1 MKKFYNFT
9 INLLLICVLT
19 TGTIHAQLV
28 VDPDSWSFQPQQIG
42 TQSEEAVF
50 IIENQGASTV
60 SLSPEQIS
68 IVSQNEQ
75 SISLSVLTYNIW
87 FDNQNWPA
95 RFAHMLGEIRDL
107 DPDIIGL
114 QEVIQRANLDN
125 QAQMMADSL
134 GYYYYFSSV
143 DAETSSQR
151 FGNAILSRYP
161 IEESNWKALLP
172 LNDYRT
178 VAHIRINVE
187 GNVIDVYNT
196 HLHNVAVNTHI
207 REEQILDM
215 LNFID
220 QTTSNEYI
228 FVTGDYNANP
238 DWEEMELMY
247 EDFYDVYPVFH
258 ENHLDPEHSTL
269 NYNLGHQQRRIDY
282 IFFNKASA
290 STLIP
295 GSAEVVIDEPD
306 ENGIYGSDHFGVFA
320 TFDFLSDADAF
331 LLNNLDEAVEL
342 APGES
347 TQIGL
352 IFAPFLTG
360 EHLAFLSVAD
370 QQIPV
375 NGEGFDAT
383 IYEFPWEE
391 DFTNLDN
398 SDIPMGWERNA
409 ENWGAF
415 SSNYAGGETPE
426 MVFWWQPVQEGEFF
440 VQTPLINTAGLD
452 SMNLSFRN
460 VVDNFGDPGI
470 YNLKVVTIT
479 GDQEH
484 IIQQWTN
491 PASIPA
497 EEITVQINSS
507 DHGIGE
513 GIIRIAWIFEGST
526 DNLTRWAID
535 DVVLSAEPA
544 LEVNPGSFVFDPQ
557 EINSAS
563 EIKIFTLS
571 NIGGGVLAIS
581 PDDIS
586 IEGDD
591 QEEFQLFNLTEE
603 VELGNMESIE
613 IGISFFP
620 QSEGLKSAYL
630 TVLEHNITIEGIA
643 YDPTI
648 YELPWIE
655 DFGSLTG
662 GGIPLGWT
670 RSTINWGA
678 FNSDNAGGDAPEM
691 VFWWQPES
699 SGQFYL
705 TSPQIITTGLDSL
718 VLAFKYRVNN
728 FGPPGNYTLKVIAI
742 ANETEYLINQ
752 WVNPD
757 DIPANEFIAII
768 DSQNHGLGN
777 DNFHLAWVFDGITD
791 NITQWDIDDIM
802 LMEIGDSPVPEVTPA
817 SYDFGQQSIDSASE
831 PVEFTIRNIGGGTLS
846 ISADDITITGTDADA
861 FILGNLDTPVDLGPF
876 ESTTIMVTF
885 APVTTGEKS
894 AVLGVLNID
903 VPLSGIGTEPTDYFI
918 YSDFSIP
925 GFTNVEGFREIP
937 GWAQGITATDIT
949 GEGEFGNVVLK
960 LDYNLGIV
968 DDQTAYWMWA
978 FPSAD
983 ISGYSQI
990 VLFVKADEP
999 VSDVKVQIFD
1009 TDGIQGNDGASYTY
1023 IDIENEWHSI
1033 IIPVSDFITMDWA
1046 DNPPDMSKIQRIDL
1060 LFEEGVTQPQQT
1072 TVYVDLVGFSQDDV
1086 FVPEVNSPVTLN
1098 IYPNPASN
1106 FVNIQAETGAEITIM
1121 DISGRIILKT
1131 TAGSEIHLLDV
1142 SDFNKGI
1149 YLIQVQNQYGRM
1161 IKKLLIN

>member
-1 MKKFYNFT
+1 MKNIYPF
-9 INLLLICVLT
+9 LIYFLIVIFAGST
-19 TGTIHAQLV
+19 QAQLV
-28 VDPDSWSFQPQQIG
+28 VNPDTWSFPPQQIG

-50 IIENQGASTV
+50 VIENQGTTTV
-60 SLSPEQIS
+60 NLSPEQIS
-68 IVSQNEQ
+68 ITSQNEQ
-75 SISLSVLTYNIW
+75 SISLSILTYNIW

-95 RFAHMLGEIRDL
+95 RFAHMLSEIREL

-220 QTTSNEYI
+220 QTTNNEYI

-269 NYNLGHQQRRIDY
+269 NYHLGHQQRRIDY

-295 GSAEVVIDEPD
+295 ASAEVVIDEPD
-306 ENGIYGSDHFGVFA
+306 ENGVYGSDHFGVFA

-331 LLNNLDEAVEL
+331 LLNTLDEAVEL
-342 APGES
+342 DPGES

-370 QQIPV
+370 QQIPIS
-375 NGEGFDAT
+375 GEGFDAT

-391 DFTNLDN
+391 NFSNLDN
-398 SDIPMGWERNA
+398 GDVPLGWERNA

-415 SSNYAGGETPE
+415 SSNNAGGEAPE

-460 VVDNFGDPGI
+460 VIENFGDPGI

-479 GDQEH
+479 GDQKH
-484 IIQQWTN
+484 IIQQWIN

-513 GIIRIAWIFEGST
+513 DIIRIAWIFEGAT
-526 DNLTRWAID
+526 DNITRWAID

-544 LEVNPGSFVFDPQ
+544 LYIDPGSFIFDPQ
-557 EINSAS
+557 EINSES
-563 EIKIFTLS
+563 EIKTFTLT
-571 NIGGGVLAIS
+571 NIGGGVLTIS

-586 IEGDD
+586 INGED
-591 QEEFQLFNLTEE
+591 QEEFQLFNFTED
-603 VELGNMESIE
+603 VELGNLESTE

-620 QSEGLKSAYL
+620 QSEGMKTAFLS
-630 TVLEHNITIEGIA
+630 VLEHNIPFEGIA

-648 YELPWIE
+648 YELPWVE

-678 FNSDNAGGDAPEM
+678 FNSNNAGGEAPEM

-718 VLAFKYRVNN
+718 VLSFKYRVNN
-728 FGPPGNYTLKVIAI
+728 FGGPGNYTLKVIAI
-742 ANETEYLINQ
+742 ANDAEYLIHQ
-752 WVNPD
+752 WVDPES
-757 DIPANEFIAII
+757 IPASEFVTII
-768 DSQNHGLGN
+768 DSQNHGVGSES
-777 DNFHLAWVFDGITD
+777 FYLAWVFDGITD
-791 NITQWDIDDIM
+791 NITQWDIDDIH
-802 LMEIGDSPVPEVTPA
+802 LMEIGDSPIPEVTPV
-817 SYDFGQQSIDSASE
+817 SWEFGQQSIESTSD

-846 ISADDITITGTDADA
+846 VSPDDIEITGNDANS
-861 FILGNLDTPVDLGPF
+861 FILGNIDSPVDLGPF
-876 ESTTIMVTF
+876 ETATVTVAF

-894 AVLGVLNID
+894 AVLSILD
-903 VPLSGIGTEPTDYFI
+903 LQVPLSGIGTEPTDYFI

-925 GFTNVEGFREIP
+925 GFTNVEGFREVP
-937 GWAQGITATDIT
+937 GWAQGITATDMA
-949 GEGEFGNVVLK
+949 GEGEFGGAVLK
-960 LDYNLGIV
+960 LEYDLNMV
-968 DDQTAYWMWA
+968 NDFTSYWMWA
-978 FPSAD
+978 FPSAN
-983 ISGYSQI
+983 ISGHDKMVIY
-990 VLFVKADEP
+990 VKADEP
-999 VSDVKVQIFD
+999 TSNVRIQMFD
-1009 TDGIQGNDGASYTY
+1009 TDGIQGTDGASYTY
-1023 IDIENEWHSI
+1023 LDIGTEWQGI
-1033 IIPVSDFITMDWA
+1033 TLPVDDFFNLDWA
-1046 DNPPDMSKIQRIDL
+1046 NNLPDMSKIQRIDITL
-1060 LFEEGVTQPQQT
+1060 EKGS
-1072 TVYVDLVGFSQDDV
+1072 TVPTLNTIYVDMVGFISQV
-1086 FVPEVNSPVTLN
+1086 SSETGLSHPLSLQL
-1098 IYPNPASN
+1098 YPNPASKKVTL
-1106 FVNIQAETGAEITIM
+1106 FTLEEVTITIIDINGKELLTQKSQQDKTIL
-1121 DISGRIILKT
+1121 DISGLK
-1131 TAGSEIHLLDV
+1131 S
-1142 SDFNKGI
+1142 GI
-1149 YLIQVQNQYGRM
+1149 YMVRIQNHTGTEV
-1161 IKKLLIN
+1161 KKLLVQ